1 MIHKEVHRLGTH
13 QYNMLFI
20 VCFISRIIPT
30 ANKSLPVFLTNNFLS
45 FSFFCFHF
53 SPVFMCVPHE
63 PWPNT
68 SLQFCPF
75 TMCVSGVSN
84 SGHLAW
90 WQVPLISE
98 PLAIPFLSFQWILS
112 VLEVRALNSQAT
124 PKKFSVAQRRRNSL
138 QQEYGR
144 TLCSSSDS
152 THITAMTT
160 SAQLRT
166 YRTRTPSQVIRFH

>member
-75 TMCVSGVSN
+75 TMWVSGVSN

-90 WQVPLISE
+90 WQAPLLTDPSHQ
-98 PLAIPFLSFQWILS
+98 PSNSKFLLAWRSQEREALPVYSLKQGLQVGLTGWALSS
-112 VLEVRALNSQAT
+112 VNGAAHSAVVLCGNQHEVHHPRLWN
-124 PKKFSVAQRRRNSL
+124 
-138 QQEYGR
+138 
-144 TLCSSSDS
+144 
-152 THITAMTT
+152 
-160 SAQLRT
+160 
-166 YRTRTPSQVIRFH
+166 TRFT